1 MVIFTSP
8 LCDSIIDLKTRFADV
23 IFNGVPTLTYKVY
36 CRGTVENDK
45 MIKDKSNPIIKIIND
60 TENSVSYDEISGD
73 IVL

>member
-45 MIKDKSNPIIKIIND
+45 MIKDKSNPIIKIIDD

-73 IVL
+73 IIL